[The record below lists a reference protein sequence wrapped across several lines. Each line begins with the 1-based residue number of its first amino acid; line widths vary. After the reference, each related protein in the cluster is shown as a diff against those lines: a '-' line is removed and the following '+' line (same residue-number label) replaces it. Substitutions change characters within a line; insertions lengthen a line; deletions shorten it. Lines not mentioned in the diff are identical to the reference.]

1 MKLFVYGTLKKGYRG
16 DFLLKNAD
24 YIGNIKT
31 KPFYSLYTNGTY
43 PCMKKHGIKNIEGE
57 LYSVSMNTL
66 ENLNNYEGVD
76 EGLFSLSIVHIDLT
90 SLSNN
95 EKVVDSDLC
104 LGYLYLGDIS
114 LMREISYWGD
124 SKTNEYAED

>member
-1 MKLFVYGTLKKGYRG
+1 
-16 DFLLKNAD
+16 
-24 YIGNIKT
+24 
-31 KPFYSLYTNGTY
+31 
-43 PCMKKHGIKNIEGE
+43 MKKHGIKNIEGE